1 MSGHLGRQIRL
12 ATSQT
17 RPQLRSHRANSFQ
30 HELASRIQ
38 PRVPGQRRNFSGAD
52 IAHTLLRSSQWLI
65 TNIHEVTGTPW
76 CLSIPLVAFAV
87 GVCMRAPLTFISHR
101 MACKRAKL
109 GPLIQA
115 QTAMI
120 GLGLRKKAVPNLRK
134 KVASLMTERSRT
146 LVRAFAGSERKSLI
160 GGLLTLPV
168 FVSNVEVIRRMC
180 AGPLGLLGN
189 LVFGA
194 SAGNSQSPNAT
205 TAQTGADSASAAT
218 TIGTELGDHV
228 ASVSQN
234 VGFPIPVEP
243 TFATEGCLW
252 FPNLLESDP
261 LHILPFAVS
270 ALLVANMIPE
280 NIAARRELFGL
291 APVSGER
298 HAVLMGQNNKR
309 RAFQRTMLILA
320 FAIGPI
326 TMDLPAAVHLYW
338 VSSAG
343 FSLAVSKGLKRFM
356 PIPKNTIKPCH
367 GMEIPLLMPKPT

>member
-12 ATSQT
+12 ATSRI
-17 RPQLRSHRANSFQ
+17 RPQLQPHRANSFQ
-30 HELASRIQ
+30 HEVVSRIQ
-38 PRVPGQRRNFSGAD
+38 PRVPGQTRNFSGAD
-52 IAHTLLRSSQWLI
+52 VAHALLRSSQWLV

-76 CLSIPLVAFAV
+76 CLSIPLVAV
-87 GVCMRAPLTFISHR
+87 VIGVCIRAPLTLISHR

-109 GPLIQA
+109 VPLIQA

-120 GLGLRKKAVPNLRK
+120 GLGLRKKAVPNLRE
-134 KVASLMTERSRT
+134 KVASLMTERSKT

-180 AGPLGLLGN
+180 AGPLGILGN

-194 SAGNSQSPNAT
+194 SAGNPQTPSAT
-205 TAQTGADSASAAT
+205 TAQAGADSASAAT
-218 TIGTELGDHV
+218 TIVTELGDHA
-228 ASVSQN
+228 ASTSHD
-234 VGFPIPVEP
+234 VGFSIPVEP

-261 LHILPFAVS
+261 LHVLPFAVS

-280 NIAARRELFGL
+280 NTTARRDLFGL
-291 APVSGER
+291 PPVSGDK
-298 HAVLMGQNNKR
+298 HAILMGQNNNR
-309 RAFQRTMLILA
+309 RAIQRSMLILA
-320 FAIGPI
+320 FAMGPI

-343 FSLAVSKGLKRFM
+343 FSLAVSKGLKRAM
-356 PIPKNTIKPCH
+356 PMPKNTIKPCH